1 MPKVTVEFD
10 SIEEAKEFLEGNKWK
25 AVVVDLHLE
34 LRATTKYGSSLI
46 SPSTEAKPSEIKSV
60 SKVRELLYKLI
71 NEYNLSIDE

>member
-1 MPKVTVEFD
+1 M
-10 SIEEAKEFLEGNKWK
+10 
-25 AVVVDLHLE
+25 
-34 LRATTKYGSSLI
+34 